1 MTHIFDNSIYLD
13 GFQHR
18 PGTGVE
24 LYAEGLLQSPW
35 NSTPASY
42 GLNTVLTFDAANR
55 TTNKSPQRFQSR
67 EDLHGYMHGL
77 FDVTYLLDYAEA
89 QAMVDKSAKEK
100 QLMYSQISYDS
111 AKNLMLSQDQ
121 LVVRLLKN

>member
-1 MTHIFDNSIYLD
+1 MQQI
-13 GFQHR
+13 
-18 PGTGVE
+18 E
-24 LYAEGLLQSPW
+24 LQI
-35 NSTPASY
+35 
-42 GLNTVLTFDAANR
+42 
-55 TTNKSPQRFQSR
+55 KSPQRFQSR